1 MPKKSNSTPINQ
13 TQEERKE
20 MISQVFDMF
29 DKDGNGEIETSE
41 LKSVLTAMGRKP
53 DPKEMEEFYTK
64 LDADKNGTISKK
76 EFMDVMNEMYS
87 VSQEK
92 VDEVVEAFQIFDK
105 DGNGTISLDEMKNI
119 LLKYGSDFT
128 EQDCEEIFKLL
139 DTDGSNGIS
148 YAEFA
153 DVWKFQ

>member
-1 MPKKSNSTPINQ
+1 MAESHVNLNIINNL
-13 TQEERKE
+13 TEEQ
-20 MISQVFDMF
+20 I
-29 DKDGNGEIETSE
+29 
-41 LKSVLTAMGRKP
+41 A
-53 DPKEMEEFYTK
+53 EFK
-64 LDADKNGTISKK
+64 
-76 EFMDVMNEMYS
+76 
-87 VSQEK
+87 
-92 VDEVVEAFQIFDK
+92 EAFQIFDK

>member
-1 MPKKSNSTPINQ
+1 
-13 TQEERKE
+13 

-92 VDEVVEAFQIFDK
+92 VDRKECGCVAVQQRPLP
-105 DGNGTISLDEMKNI
+105 TSHL
-119 LLKYGSDFT
+119 SHT
-128 EQDCEEIFKLL
+128 
-139 DTDGSNGIS
+139 
-148 YAEFA
+148 
-153 DVWKFQ
+153 W